1 MGVIKLKKNKVGILT
16 YTNTTNYG
24 AILQCI
30 ALKNIVSRM
39 NYDCDV
45 INYTCKAVAKR
56 ERILFNGSSKS
67 LRQIIKTI
75 ILLPIKIIRKIKIYN
90 FIKNNYVTTNE
101 KYNRDN
107 ISQINTIY
115 NHIIVGSDQIWN
127 PVLNGYDKSYIL
139 DFAADKINKIAYA
152 ASVGNNKIIP
162 DNYDYFKNIIS
173 RFDHISLREKTTS
186 DYINKTFK
194 TNSDFV
200 LDPTMLLSKEEW
212 KQIIDNSNNNI
223 KNNKKYILLYFIH
236 NGEKTFSIARKIAD
250 KLGYEILYLNNY
262 GVPVKG
268 VKNIFSITP
277 YEFVNYIYNAELVIT
292 GSFHGVAFS
301 LDLNKQFMIE
311 ISSSSSNANDRLL
324 NLMTIFKLDNDIY
337 KMNFDKIFDDDKTLL
352 NYKFINQVLDKERKK
367 SLDLLRRWLEGE

>member
-200 LDPTMLLSKEEW
+200 LDPTMLLSKAEW
-212 KQIIDNSNNNI
+212 KQIIDNSHNTF

-352 NYKFINQVLDKERKK
+352 NYKFINQVT
-367 SLDLLRRWLEGE
+367 SANLLHFCQ